1 MTEERRHNLSQLTHT
16 ELQTLI
22 DASVDL
28 AFTKSIDR
36 LIMEIS
42 KQFFKKILWAVVL
55 GLISF
60 VAGNHLVK

>member
-1 MTEERRHNLSQLTHT
+1 MTEERRHNLSHLSEE
-16 ELQTLI
+16 ELQHLI
-22 DASVDL
+22 DDAVDL